1 MTQNMRGVTNS
12 GYIIGSTFG
21 TGENK
26 TFTVLIIHNFLKM
39 FDEPVKGYIST
50 DLANNRT

>member
-1 MTQNMRGVTNS
+1 MRDVTNS

-21 TGENK
+21 TGEDK
-26 TFTVLIIHNFLKM
+26 TFTILIIHNFFKM

-50 DLANNRT
+50 DPASNRT